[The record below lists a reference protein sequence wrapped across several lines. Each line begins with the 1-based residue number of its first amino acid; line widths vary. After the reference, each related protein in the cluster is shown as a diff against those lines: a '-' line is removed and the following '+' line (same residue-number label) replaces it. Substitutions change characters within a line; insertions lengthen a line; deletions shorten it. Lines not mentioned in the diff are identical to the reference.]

1 MIRRIQFNIVQ
12 RPAWQRF
19 LIFAG
24 SIALVAV
31 LFWIGL
37 ILVFGLAFVALIVAA
52 VNFIKLKITGRPLF
66 KGPQHFHRYQSQFN
80 QHNEQ
85 KQENPSGKVI
95 EGEVVDRKNDE

>member
-19 LIFAG
+19 LIFAA
-24 SIALVAV
+24 SIAVVAV

-52 VNFIKLKITGRPLF
+52 VNFVKLKITGRPLF
-66 KGPQHFHRYQSQFN
+66 KGPQHFHRYQSQFT
-80 QHNEQ
+80 QHNENRQ
-85 KQENPSGKVI
+85 DKQSGNVI
-95 EGEVVDRKNDE
+95 EGEVVDRKDDD